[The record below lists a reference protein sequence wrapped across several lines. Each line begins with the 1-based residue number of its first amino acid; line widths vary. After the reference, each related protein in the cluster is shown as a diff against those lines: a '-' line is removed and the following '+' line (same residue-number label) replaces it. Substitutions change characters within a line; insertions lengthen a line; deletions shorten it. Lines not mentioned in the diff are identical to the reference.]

1 MCSLNGN
8 FYVKEQIYLILSLIV
23 LMLFKRDI
31 FWQKG
36 GCYTYTKLPQET
48 GDGFSRGMAE

>member
-23 LMLFKRDI
+23 LMLFKRDLL
-31 FWQKG
+31 KEG

-48 GDGFSRGMAE
+48 GDGFARGMVE